1 LRRNTA
7 GLHLAF
13 GPMNPQNEETEG
25 PRIGAVIVEEL
36 KRLGFALQW
45 NGSFAERIHIPVI
58 DWKRR

>member
-1 LRRNTA
+1 
-7 GLHLAF
+7 
-13 GPMNPQNEETEG
+13 MNPQNEETEG